1 MRDKGDRY
9 SFFLDFLKKHSY
21 FYDDCWRY
29 CIFCCTKEKDKKIT
43 LKNDKKIRDEMIKKE
58 IEPKKYLIKNDFDV
72 LEGFREFLFKL
83 NKSLIFKLSKKY
95 ERDGLIW
102 RMNLFVKMRKEKM
115 ILNQTESMG
124 LKKILIKNFISAL
137 GLEEI
142 SYLELDDAIEKILDF
157 RHLTID
163 LILDL

>member
-1 MRDKGDRY
+1 M
-9 SFFLDFLKKHSY
+9 
-21 FYDDCWRY
+21 
-29 CIFCCTKEKDKKIT
+29 
-43 LKNDKKIRDEMIKKE
+43 
-58 IEPKKYLIKNDFDV
+58 
-72 LEGFREFLFKL
+72 
-83 NKSLIFKLSKKY
+83 IFKLSKKY

-124 LKKILIKNFISAL
+124 LKKILIKNFISAF

-142 SYLELDDAIEKILDF
+142 SYLELDDAIEKFLDF
-157 RHLTID
+157 RHFTID